1 MKVAVPTETFPLE
14 QPVALT
20 PSRVGVLRQKAGL
33 EVEIQAGAGAGAGF
47 SDAQYQQAGAAIVSD
62 RAQLLGGADIVLQV
76 RTLGANPVVGQADLP
91 HFKSGALL
99 IGFAEP
105 LTERA
110 ATVALAQRGVTLLA
124 MELLPRISRAQNMDA
139 LSSMASLAGYKA
151 VLLAANHLAKVCPMM
166 VTAAGTI
173 TPAKVL
179 VIGAGVAGLQAI
191 ATARRLGA
199 AVSAYDVRPAVKEQI
214 QSLGA
219 KFVELPLETAAAETQ
234 GGYAREQSGEQQRR
248 QRELMARVVAE
259 SDIVITTAAVPGQK
273 APVLITG
280 DMVRAMP
287 PGAVIVDL
295 AAGRGGNCEL
305 TEADQTVEVHGV
317 TIIGATNLPAAL
329 APQASLLYANN
340 ITNLLLHLFKDKQL
354 VWNPDDPI
362 TRETLVT
369 RDGKVVHA
377 AVRTALG
384 LTAND

>member
-1 MKVAVPTETFPLE
+1 MKVAVPTETFPGE
-14 QPVALT
+14 QRVALT

>member
-1 MKVAVPTETFPLE
+1 MKVAVPTETFPGE
-14 QPVALT
+14 RRVALT
-20 PSRVGVLRQKAGL
+20 PPRVGVLRQKAGL
-33 EVEIQAGAGAGAGF
+33 EVGIQAGAGAGAGF

-62 RAQLLGGADIVLQV
+62 RAQLIGGADILLQV
-76 RTLGANPVVGQADLP
+76 RTLGANPVAGQADLP

-110 ATVALAQRGVTLLA
+110 ATVALAQRGVILLA

-139 LSSMASLAGYKA
+139 LSSMASLTGYKA

-173 TPAKVL
+173 TPARVL
-179 VIGAGVAGLQAI
+179 IIGAGVAGLQAI

-199 AVSAYDVRPAVKEQI
+199 VVSAYDIRPAVKEQI

-219 KFVELPLETAAAETQ
+219 KFVELPIETAAEETR

-259 SDIVITTAAVPGQK
+259 ADIVITTAAVPGQK
-273 APVLITG
+273 APVLITA

-305 TEADQTVEVHGV
+305 TRADQVVEVHGV
-317 TIIGATNLPAAL
+317 SIIGPTNLPAAL
-329 APQASLLYANN
+329 APHASLLYANN
-340 ITNLLLHLFKDKQL
+340 ITNLLLHLFKDQQL
-354 VWNPDDPI
+354 VLKQDDPI
-362 TRETLVT
+362 MRETLVT

-377 AVRTALG
+377 AVRAALG
-384 LTAND
+384 LTAKD

>member
-1 MKVAVPTETFPLE
+1 MKVAVPTETFPGE
-14 QPVALT
+14 RRVALT
-20 PSRVGVLRQKAGL
+20 PPRVGVLRQKAGL
-33 EVEIQAGAGAGAGF
+33 EVGIQAGAGAGAGF
-47 SDAQYQQAGAAIVSD
+47 SDAQYQQAGAAIVPD
-62 RAQLLGGADIVLQV
+62 RAQLIGGADILLQV
-76 RTLGANPVVGQADLP
+76 RTLGANPVAGQADLP

-110 ATVALAQRGVTLLA
+110 ATVALAQRGVILLA

-219 KFVELPLETAAAETQ
+219 KFVELPIETAAAETQ

-305 TEADQTVEVHGV
+305 TQADQTVEVHGV
-317 TIIGATNLPAAL
+317 SIIGATNLPAGL

-354 VWNPDDPI
+354 VLNPGDPI

-384 LTAND
+384 LTANG

>member
-1 MKVAVPTETFPLE
+1 MKVAVPTETFPGE
-14 QPVALT
+14 RRVALT
-20 PSRVGVLRQKAGL
+20 PPRVGVLRQKAGL
-33 EVEIQAGAGAGAGF
+33 EVGIQAGAGAGAGF

-62 RAQLLGGADIVLQV
+62 RAQLIGGADILLQV
-76 RTLGANPVVGQADLP
+76 RTLGANPVAGQADLP

-110 ATVALAQRGVTLLA
+110 ATVALAQRGVILLA

-219 KFVELPLETAAAETQ
+219 KFVELPIETAAAETQ

-305 TEADQTVEVHGV
+305 TQADQTVEVHGV
-317 TIIGATNLPAAL
+317 SIIGATNLPAGL

-354 VWNPDDPI
+354 VLNPGDPI

-369 RDGKVVHA
+369 RDGKVVHV

>member
-1 MKVAVPTETFPLE
+1 MKVAVPTETFPGE
-14 QPVALT
+14 RRVALT
-20 PSRVGVLRQKAGL
+20 PPRVGVLRQKAGL
-33 EVEIQAGAGAGAGF
+33 EVGIQAGAGAGAGF

-62 RAQLLGGADIVLQV
+62 RAQLIGGADILLQV

-305 TEADQTVEVHGV
+305 TQADQTVEVHGV
-317 TIIGATNLPAAL
+317 SIIGATNLPAGL

-354 VWNPDDPI
+354 VLNPGDPI

>member
-1 MKVAVPTETFPLE
+1 MKVAVSTETFPGE
-14 QPVALT
+14 RRVALT
-20 PSRVGVLRQKAGL
+20 PPRVGVLRQKAGL

-62 RAQLLGGADIVLQV
+62 RAQLIGGADILLQV
-76 RTLGANPVVGQADLP
+76 RTLGANPVAGQADLP

-110 ATVALAQRGVTLLA
+110 ATVALAQRGVILLA

-219 KFVELPLETAAAETQ
+219 KFVELPIETAAAETQ

-305 TEADQTVEVHGV
+305 TQADQTVEVHGV
-317 TIIGATNLPAAL
+317 SIIGATNLPAGL

-354 VWNPDDPI
+354 VLNPGDPI

-384 LTAND
+384 LTANG

>member
-1 MKVAVPTETFPLE
+1 MKVAVPTETFPGE
-14 QPVALT
+14 RRVALT
-20 PSRVGVLRQKAGL
+20 PPRVGVLRQKAGL
-33 EVEIQAGAGAGAGF
+33 EVGIQAGAGAGAGF
-47 SDAQYQQAGAAIVSD
+47 SDAQYQQAGAAIVPD
-62 RAQLLGGADIVLQV
+62 RAQLIGGADILLQV
-76 RTLGANPVVGQADLP
+76 RTLGANPVAGQADLP

-110 ATVALAQRGVTLLA
+110 ATVALAQRGVILLA

-219 KFVELPLETAAAETQ
+219 KFVELPIETTAAETQ

-305 TEADQTVEVHGV
+305 TQADQTVEVHGV
-317 TIIGATNLPAAL
+317 SIIGATNLPAGL

-354 VWNPDDPI
+354 VLNPGDPI

>member
-1 MKVAVPTETFPLE
+1 MKVAVSTETFPGE
-14 QPVALT
+14 RRVALT
-20 PSRVGVLRQKAGL
+20 PPRVGVLRQKAGL

-62 RAQLLGGADIVLQV
+62 RAQLLGGADILLQV
-76 RTLGANPVVGQADLP
+76 RTLGANPVAGQADLP

-110 ATVALAQRGVTLLA
+110 ATVALAQRGVILLA

-219 KFVELPLETAAAETQ
+219 KFVELPIETAAAETQ

-305 TEADQTVEVHGV
+305 TQADQTVEVHGV
-317 TIIGATNLPAAL
+317 SIIGATNLPAGL

-354 VWNPDDPI
+354 VLNPGDPI

>member
-1 MKVAVPTETFPLE
+1 MKVAVPTETFPGE
-14 QPVALT
+14 RRVALT
-20 PSRVGVLRQKAGL
+20 PPRVGVLRQKAGL
-33 EVEIQAGAGAGAGF
+33 EVGIQAGAGAGAGF

-62 RAQLLGGADIVLQV
+62 RAQLIGGADILLQV
-76 RTLGANPVVGQADLP
+76 RTLGANPVAGQADLP

-110 ATVALAQRGVTLLA
+110 ATVALAQRGVILLA

-219 KFVELPLETAAAETQ
+219 KFVELPIETAAAETQ

-305 TEADQTVEVHGV
+305 TQADQTVEVHGV
-317 TIIGATNLPAAL
+317 SIIGATNLPAGL

-354 VWNPDDPI
+354 VLNPGDPI

>member
-1 MKVAVPTETFPLE
+1 MKVAVPTETFPGE
-14 QPVALT
+14 RRVALT
-20 PSRVGVLRQKAGL
+20 PPRVGVLRQKAGL
-33 EVEIQAGAGAGAGF
+33 EVGIQAGAGAGAGF

-62 RAQLLGGADIVLQV
+62 RAQLIGGADILLQV

-219 KFVELPLETAAAETQ
+219 KFVELPIETAAAETQ

-305 TEADQTVEVHGV
+305 TQADQTVEVHGV
-317 TIIGATNLPAAL
+317 SIIGATNLPAGL

-354 VWNPDDPI
+354 VLNPGDPI

>member
-1 MKVAVPTETFPLE
+1 MKVAVPTETFPGE
-14 QPVALT
+14 RRVALT
-20 PSRVGVLRQKAGL
+20 PPRVGVLRQKAGL

-62 RAQLLGGADIVLQV
+62 RAQLIGGADILLQV
-76 RTLGANPVVGQADLP
+76 RTLGANPVAGQADLP

-99 IGFAEP
+99 IGFVEP

-110 ATVALAQRGVTLLA
+110 ATVALAQRGVILLA

-219 KFVELPLETAAAETQ
+219 KFVELPIETAAAETQ

-305 TEADQTVEVHGV
+305 TQADQTVEVHGV
-317 TIIGATNLPAAL
+317 SIIGATNLPAGL

-354 VWNPDDPI
+354 VLNPGDPI

>member
-1 MKVAVPTETFPLE
+1 MKVAVPTETFPGE
-14 QPVALT
+14 RRVALT
-20 PSRVGVLRQKAGL
+20 PPRVGVLRQKAGL
-33 EVEIQAGAGAGAGF
+33 EVGIQAGAGAGAGF

-62 RAQLLGGADIVLQV
+62 RAQLIGGADILLQV
-76 RTLGANPVVGQADLP
+76 RTLGANPVSGQADLP

-110 ATVALAQRGVTLLA
+110 ATVALAQRGVILLA

-139 LSSMASLAGYKA
+139 MSSMASLAGYKA

-219 KFVELPLETAAAETQ
+219 KFVELPIETAAAETQ

-305 TEADQTVEVHGV
+305 TQADQTVEVHGV
-317 TIIGATNLPAAL
+317 SIIGATNLPAGL

-354 VWNPDDPI
+354 VLNPGDPI

-369 RDGKVVHA
+369 HDGKVVHA

-384 LTAND
+384 LTANG

>member
-1 MKVAVPTETFPLE
+1 MKVAVPTETFPGE
-14 QPVALT
+14 RRVALT
-20 PSRVGVLRQKAGL
+20 PPRVGVLRQKAGL

-47 SDAQYQQAGAAIVSD
+47 SDAQYQQAGAAIVPD
-62 RAQLLGGADIVLQV
+62 RAQLIGGADILLQV
-76 RTLGANPVVGQADLP
+76 RTLGANPVAGQADLP

-110 ATVALAQRGVTLLA
+110 ATVALAQRGVILLA

-219 KFVELPLETAAAETQ
+219 KFVELPIETAAAETQ

-305 TEADQTVEVHGV
+305 TQADQTVEVHGV
-317 TIIGATNLPAAL
+317 SIIGATNLPAGL

-354 VWNPDDPI
+354 VLNPGDPI

>member
-1 MKVAVPTETFPLE
+1 MKVAVPTETFPGE
-14 QPVALT
+14 RRVALT
-20 PSRVGVLRQKAGL
+20 PPRVGVLRQKAGL
-33 EVEIQAGAGAGAGF
+33 EVGIQAGAGAGAGF

-62 RAQLLGGADIVLQV
+62 RAQLIGGADILLQV
-76 RTLGANPVVGQADLP
+76 RTLGANPVAGQADLP

-110 ATVALAQRGVTLLA
+110 ATVALAQRGVILLA

-166 VTAAGTI
+166 VAAAGTI

-219 KFVELPLETAAAETQ
+219 KFVELPIETAAAETQ

-305 TEADQTVEVHGV
+305 TQADQTVEVHGV
-317 TIIGATNLPAAL
+317 SIIGATNLPAGL

-354 VWNPDDPI
+354 VLNPGDPI